1 MPNGPQALE
10 TLARDLERV
19 FGSRLQSLIAYEGL
33 TPNGNL
39 HSLAIVEGLT
49 FRDLAACLP
58 LADGWHRRGLEVPLM
73 LSASEL
79 RRTMDIF
86 PLEYAGIIATHTV
99 VRGSSPFDGLEVST
113 EDRRR
118 GCETQAKGH
127 LIHLREG
134 FLESHGETA
143 SIVRLIAAS
152 AAPFRA
158 LLTHIARLNGEER
171 SRAGG
176 ATRLDDEELARFAE
190 ARIRIP
196 AALVR
201 EVFASVGQS
210 SIADPTA
217 LLARYLDAAQ
227 RVWDYVDRWR

>member
-1 MPNGPQALE
+1 MPNGQHALDG
-10 TLARDLERV
+10 LARDLERV
-19 FGSRLQSLIAYEGL
+19 FGHRLRSLVAYESLAPGSS
-33 TPNGNL
+33 L

-49 FRDLAACLP
+49 FEDLAACLP

-73 LSASEL
+73 LSAGEL

-99 VRGSSPFDGLEVST
+99 VRGNSPFEGLEIPPA
-113 EDRRR
+113 DLRR
-118 GCETQAKGH
+118 GCEAQAKGH
-127 LIHLREG
+127 LIHLREA

-158 LLTHIARLNGEER
+158 LLTHIARLPDGDGNTR
-171 SRAGG
+171 G
-176 ATRLDDEELARFAE
+176 AFTDDDLARFAE
-190 ARIRIP
+190 AHMGVP

-201 EVFASVGQS
+201 DVFGAAAQS
-210 SIADPTA
+210 AIADPTA

-227 RVWDYVDRWR
+227 RVWEYVDRWR

>member
-1 MPNGPQALE
+1 MPNGQHALDA
-10 TLARDLERV
+10 LARDLERV
-19 FGSRLQSLIAYEGL
+19 FGPRLQSLVAYESVPAGDS
-33 TPNGNL
+33 L
-39 HSLAIVEGLT
+39 HSLAIIDGLT

-73 LSASEL
+73 LSAGEL

-99 VRGSSPFDGLEVST
+99 VRGPSPFDGLEIPPA
-113 EDRRR
+113 DLRR
-118 GCETQAKGH
+118 GCEAQAKGH
-127 LIHLREG
+127 LIHLREA

-158 LLTHIARLNGEER
+158 LLTHIARLADDAAPGNAA
-171 SRAGG
+171 S
-176 ATRLDDEELARFAE
+176 LPDDELGRFAE
-190 ARIRIP
+190 DRIGIP
-196 AALVR
+196 SAVVRDVFSAA
-201 EVFASVGQS
+201 AQS

-217 LLARYLDAAQ
+217 LLARYLDAVQ
-227 RVWDYVDRWR
+227 RIWEYVDRWR